1 MVQRKFPAPFWI
13 VLLGSFILAI
23 SLMWPDAANAQC
35 GSSASSCKNCH
46 EVQAE
51 YPVNNSGDW
60 HTAHAFGDFCEF
72 CHAGNVQATAQD
84 EAHAGMEYPLEN
96 INASCLSCHPSDVD
110 ERAAVYA
117 VALGVTVGSSGGG
130 GTTAVP
136 PSDSPPADAAPPAEP
151 DTTADTAVA
160 DPAPASDGGAIVDY
174 NRQYDLTVL
183 NQREPVNVGNVIL
196 VILLVGMTG
205 LAAYLI
211 WRWEGL
217 NVKWHE
223 LRGVPA
229 LAGAGGAG
237 TAVRPTPRL
246 RTPAAPPVPRS
257 TPAALPQ
264 DAKLADLLAQ
274 MQQVDPETLAS
285 LTRLLQRPQGW
296 PVVRAVGRI
305 DARLVMAVQQL
316 DVVDRDLLMAIVK
329 EMDRE

>member
-1 MVQRKFPAPFWI
+1 MVQRKFPAPFWM
-13 VLLGSFILAI
+13 VLLGSLVLVI
-23 SLMWPDAANAQC
+23 SLMWPDTANAQC
-35 GSSASSCKNCH
+35 GSAASSCKNCH

-72 CHAGNVQATAQD
+72 CHAGNVQATD
-84 EAHAGMEYPLEN
+84 KGEAHTGMEYPLEN

-117 VALGVTVGSSGGG
+117 VALGVTVGSNDGG
-130 GTTAVP
+130 GTTAVTA
-136 PSDSPPADAAPPAEP
+136 SDSPPADAAPPAEP

-160 DPAPASDGGAIVDY
+160 DPSPISDSGAIVDY

-196 VILLVGMTG
+196 VIMLVGMTG

-217 NVKWHE
+217 DVKWRD

-229 LAGAGGAG
+229 LAGGAG
-237 TAVRPTPRL
+237 TAVLPSPRS
-246 RTPAAPPVPRS
+246 RAPAAQPVAQPAAPS
-257 TPAALPQ
+257 N
-264 DAKLADLLAQ
+264 DKLDDLLAQ
-274 MQQVDPETLAS
+274 MQRVDPETLAA
-285 LTRLLQRPQGW
+285 LTRLLARPQGW
-296 PVVRAVGRI
+296 PIIRAVGKI
-305 DARLVMAVQQL
+305 DSRLVTAVHQL
-316 DVVDRDLLMAIVK
+316 DPIDRDLLIAIVK
-329 EMDRE
+329 EMDKEKGA